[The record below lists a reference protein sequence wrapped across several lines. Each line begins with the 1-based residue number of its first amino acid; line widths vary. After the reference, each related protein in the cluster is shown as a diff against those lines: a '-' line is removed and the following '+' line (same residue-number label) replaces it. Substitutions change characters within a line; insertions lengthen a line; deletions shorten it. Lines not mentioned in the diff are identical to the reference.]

1 MQPEDRL
8 HSIFLSEAANEDQ
21 TWFCHFLAAVPLS
34 VILILILDDYEGAF
48 KVKDA

>member
-1 MQPEDRL
+1 LPL
-8 HSIFLSEAANEDQ
+8 
-21 TWFCHFLAAVPLS
+21 LAALLLS